1 LTVGD
6 GWHPIAV
13 GTVNPG
19 VYWCVFD
26 TTWLLAAAV
35 DLNDKQQGDLA
46 VQSLDYAFCD
56 ATVKKKD
63 QRPPPT
69 TAVFPFS
76 HVYVWLTTGM
86 SISVADKCA
95 GEDNGILSVGGDD

>member
-56 ATVKKKD
+56 ATVKKKVQD
-63 QRPPPT
+63 RIRLYNSVRRRQRQCSLSPT
-69 TAVFPFS
+69 CVC
-76 HVYVWLTTGM
+76 G
-86 SISVADKCA
+86 
-95 GEDNGILSVGGDD
+95 